1 MHFIDCSPPYYR
13 NTSIGIGENSILT
26 MIFSSDIT
34 ISRIKTSLFAEVWKE
49 VMDGIQ
55 AESYTSDRDM
65 LTGHVSRRY
74 VNRGERKEYLM
85 HLSGQF
91 KVLIEWVAQRQQ
103 QALPCSSSNLF
114 LHSII
119 HLLFKPFYFL
129 CKMQKPIQQINQH
142 L

>member
-55 AESYTSDRDM
+55 AESCTSDRDM
-65 LTGHVSRRY
+65 LTGVWEI
-74 VNRGERKEYLM
+74 NLK

-103 QALPCSSSNLF
+103 QALPCSSLNLF

-119 HLLFKPFYFL
+119 HLLYKPFYFL